1 MVAAYTT
8 DDLLARVK
16 ARAQMPAADGRLTDA
31 DVFAILDDSI
41 RSSVARII
49 YNADDGRTVKSQ
61 ADQPI
66 TSGVARYRIPDRAVA
81 AGVYDVVLVDSA
93 GNEISSSYKDTSDI
107 WRYQGGYGDG
117 VGWKYD
123 HTIEGD
129 EIVLLP
135 TPSQTDGSL
144 RIKYR
149 RRPSRLVPVSSCAVV
164 SVVSPPPV
172 PQIITTAAAV
182 PLSWGA
188 DELLDLV
195 EATPNADTLGDDVA
209 GSVIGGTS
217 VTVAAGVP
225 DELAAGDFVCLAGE
239 TCVPQVP
246 QAAIPF
252 LTVLGAYEVCVTLG
266 DREGAAG
273 LERLVSTRKR
283 EAMAL
288 IAERSR
294 ERQVVINRSSH
305 LRQGGR
311 GYRGSWGS

>member
-1 MVAAYTT
+1 VVAAYTT
-8 DDLLARVK
+8 DDLLSRVK

-41 RSSVARII
+41 RSSVARIV

-81 AGVYDVVLVDSA
+81 AGVYGVVLVDSA
-93 GNEISSSYKDTSDI
+93 GNEVSSSYKDTADI

-164 SVVSPPPV
+164 SVALANA
-172 PQIITTAAAV
+172 ITTAAAV
-182 PLSWGA
+182 PSSWGA
-188 DELLDLV
+188 DEILDLI
-195 EATPNADTLGDDVA
+195 ESTPNADTLGDDVA
-209 GSVIGGTS
+209 GSGIGGAS
-217 VTVAAGVP
+217 ITVVAGVP
-225 DELAAGDFVCLAGE
+225 AELAAGDFVCLAGE